1 MENESFNRR
10 PMREGNYTKPE
21 VCKILGF
28 NEKEFD
34 TFLKDSVGID
44 QAKEIYTFTEL
55 MLIKKVKNFES
66 IIDALL
72 LDPPVSE
79 SE

>member
-1 MENESFNRR
+1 MI
-10 PMREGNYTKPE
+10 EGTYSKSE

-28 NEKEFD
+28 NENEFD
-34 TFLKDSVGID
+34 TFLKDSV
-44 QAKEIYTFTEL
+44 EINQSKKNYTFTEL

-72 LDPPVSE
+72 LDPPLSE
-79 SE
+79 

>member
-1 MENESFNRR
+1 MS
-10 PMREGNYTKPE
+10 EGIYTKSE
-21 VCKILGF
+21 VCKILSY

-34 TFLKDSVGID
+34 YFLKNSVDID
-44 QAKEIYTFTEL
+44 QSKETYTFTEL

-72 LDPPVSE
+72 LDPPLSE
-79 SE
+79 

>member
-1 MENESFNRR
+1 MS
-10 PMREGNYTKPE
+10 EGIYTKPE
-21 VCKILGF
+21 VCKILGY
-28 NEKEFD
+28 NKKEFD
-34 TFLKDSVGID
+34 NFLKNSVDID
-44 QAKEIYTFTEL
+44 QSKEIYTFTEL

-79 SE
+79 

>member
-1 MENESFNRR
+1 MS
-10 PMREGNYTKPE
+10 EGTYSKSE

-28 NEKEFD
+28 SENEFD
-34 TFLKDSVGID
+34 TFLKDSV
-44 QAKEIYTFTEL
+44 EINQSKKIFTFTEL

-79 SE
+79 

>member
-1 MENESFNRR
+1 MS
-10 PMREGNYTKPE
+10 EGTYTKSE

-28 NEKEFD
+28 NENEFE
-34 TFLKDSVGID
+34 TYLKDSVEIN
-44 QAKEIYTFTEL
+44 QSKKIYTFTEL
-55 MLIKKVKNFES
+55 MLIKKVKNLDS

-79 SE
+79 